1 MVTAADA
8 VGLDRIEIIAGAGG
22 GHLSHAKGT
31 EIDVRGWNADGSRW
45 TTRQRL
51 AVAVAAAAA
60 GGNRFGFYTQN
71 GSPTALHVGLGASG
85 IPRYVAWGPGMAVS
99 DVDVSLFASEER
111 AFVSAL
117 RNGNIE
123 DYVASYADSGW
134 HGPPTQTTNDARRA
148 INNFLNEAPALAQV
162 IGSGGRLGL
171 EIKVRLS
178 RNCKGSYR
186 KKDTRRE
193 VELVFSHFALVVH

>member
-1 MVTAADA
+1 MVTPSVDIVDQTTYEGLTKQTTDMWRTMVTAADA

-123 DYVASYADSGW
+123 DYQK
-134 HGPPTQTTNDARRA
+134 QTHSH
-148 INNFLNEAPALAQV
+148 ELAYPQV
-162 IGSGGRLGL
+162 LDR
-171 EIKVRLS
+171 
-178 RNCKGSYR
+178 
-186 KKDTRRE
+186 
-193 VELVFSHFALVVH
+193 F